1 MADRRDGQSNP
12 RRWRVLHLITRLE
25 LGGAQQNTLFCVEH
39 HDRRRFEVDLVAG
52 SGGALDS
59 AARGIAGAGVL
70 LVPWLRHSIAPW
82 VDLLALLRLRA
93 HFRCRQIDL
102 VHTHSSKAGIL
113 GRLAARLAGV
123 RAVVH
128 TVHGWSFNPT
138 QPAWRR
144 RAFTGLER
152 MAAGL
157 TDKLIV
163 VAQHDRERGLALG
176 IGQREQYEVVH
187 SGIDIARFSQTG
199 GGREAIR
206 RALGFEPGHT
216 VVGTVSCLKPQKAP
230 LDFVRA
236 AAAAHAQDPELRFFI
251 AGDGDLRPQI
261 EQLARE
267 LGLDGGVLK
276 LLGWRT
282 DVPELLRAMDVFLL
296 TSLFEGLPRVVLQA
310 MAAGVPV
317 VATAV
322 DGTPEVVEDR
332 RTGLLVPA
340 GRPERAAAAILEMAR
355 DPTLR
360 QECVRRGR
368 ERIDGRF
375 EIREMVQKLD
385 RIYLSLLEGPR

>member
-1 MADRRDGQSNP
+1 MSNP
-12 RRWRVLHLITRLE
+12 RRWRVLHLITRLD

-39 HDRRRFEVDLVAG
+39 HDRRSFDVDLVAG
-52 SGGALDS
+52 RGGDLDS
-59 AARGIAGAGVL
+59 TARGIAGAGVL

-82 VDLLALLRLRA
+82 ADLLALFRLCA
-93 HFRCRQIDL
+93 HFRRRRIDL

-123 RAVVH
+123 PAVVH

-138 QPAWRR
+138 QRPWRR
-144 RAFTGLER
+144 QAYTGLER
-152 MAAGL
+152 LAAGL

-163 VAQHDRERGLALG
+163 VARRDREHGLALG
-176 IGQREQYEVVH
+176 IGHPRQYEVVH
-187 SGIDIARFSQTG
+187 SGIDIGQFSQNG
-199 GGREAIR
+199 QGREALR
-206 RALGFEPGHT
+206 QALGFEPGHR
-216 VVGTVSCLKPQKAP
+216 VVGTLSCLKPQKAP

-236 AAAAHAQDPELRFFI
+236 AAAAHAQDSELRFFI
-251 AGDGDLRPQI
+251 AGDGELRPQV
-261 EQLARE
+261 ERLARE
-267 LGLDGGVLK
+267 LGLGNDVLK

-332 RTGLLVPA
+332 RTGLLIPA
-340 GRPERAAAAILEMAR
+340 GQPERAAAAVLELTR

-368 ERIDGRF
+368 ERIDKRF
-375 EIREMVQKLD
+375 EIREMVQSLD